1 VTTREELAAQQ
12 AALLRA
18 VLAGGEVP
26 PGFDGDRVA
35 IEAKA
40 LLSKRRRVIG
50 QLRPDVRAAMGERYN
65 ALFDEYARAFPRVT
79 GQRWRDDA
87 AAFAGWL
94 EARGELKRPR
104 RFTWLRARSRS
115 TRT

>member
-1 VTTREELAAQQ
+1 MRTREELAAQQ
-12 AALLRA
+12 ADLLRA

-26 PGFDGDRVA
+26 PGFDADKVA

-40 LLSKRRRVIG
+40 LLSKRRRVIA
-50 QLRPDVRAAMGERYN
+50 QLRPDVREAMGDRYN
-65 ALFDEYARAFPRVT
+65 ALFDEYAAAFPRIT

-94 EARGELKRPR
+94 AARGELKRAR
-104 RFTWLRARSRS
+104 RFTLRRARSRS
-115 TRT
+115 KRT